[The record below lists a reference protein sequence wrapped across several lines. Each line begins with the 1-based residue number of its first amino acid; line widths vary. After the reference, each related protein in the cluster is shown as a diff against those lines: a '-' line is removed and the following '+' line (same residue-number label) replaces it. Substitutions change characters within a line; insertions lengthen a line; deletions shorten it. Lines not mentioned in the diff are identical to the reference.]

1 MSIGEARALRYEPT
15 LRFQMLVD
23 TDEAAICALAQRIF
37 YAYGDHYD
45 EILRALF
52 SQGLATGF
60 VAEWG
65 GQLAGFAVIT
75 EFDHLA
81 PGGGNV
87 QDLTVLAVLPNM
99 ESRGIGSALL
109 ALVVDEAR
117 SDPHVSELRLTV
129 AEGNE
134 RARRL
139 FAHAGFQVWIRDHGT
154 YAYGQKALKLRLPLH
169 PPRLERPALH

>member
-15 LRFQMLVD
+15 LRFRMLLD
-23 TDEAAICALAQRIF
+23 TDEAAICALSQRIF

-65 GQLAGFAVIT
+65 RQLAGFAVIT

-87 QDLTVLAVLPNM
+87 QDLTVLAVLPGM
-99 ESRGIGSALL
+99 ENRGIGSALL

-117 SDPHVSELRLTV
+117 NDPHVSELRLTV

-134 RARRL
+134 RAQRL
-139 FAHAGFQVWIRDHGT
+139 FARVGFRVWIRDHGT
-154 YAYGQKALKLRLPLH
+154 YAYGQKALKLRLPLQL
-169 PPRLERPALH
+169 PRHVYSALH